1 MATGRGHPA
10 GHHSWLAKQPL
21 NRSRVTVEPSEPG
34 SMSEPIGQPD
44 QSMVGEATSGA

>member
-1 MATGRGHPA
+1 
-10 GHHSWLAKQPL
+10 L
-21 NRSRVTVEPSEPG
+21 EPG